1 MAVSQR
7 SPLLLGAGD
16 GALALAQT
24 DSVAQRLRAAGV
36 AVRVVPVRT
45 ADDGYSALR
54 AALAGGAIDVAVHAY
69 KDLPI
74 ATDPRVV
81 IAAVPQRTDPRDVL
95 VARDGMVLGEL
106 PAGAVLGTGS
116 PRRCAQLRALGLGLQ
131 TVPIQGDIDSRIRR
145 VDDGE
150 VDGVV
155 IAAAGLAR
163 LGRSDRATELLDPLQ
178 MLPAPGQGALACECR
193 ADDLDTE
200 HLLGTLLDDAGVR
213 AAVTAERALLASVA
227 AACIAPVG
235 ALADVVEDLDDEGRV
250 VLRLFLRGAA
260 ATVDDG
266 VLRSSA
272 TVPYFDGPYS
282 DGPHFD
288 GANVDGANV
297 DGEPTDAEK
306 LGRLVAA
313 ELLDLGAGALGVD
326 PALRGPGRGL
336 MGNE

>member
-1 MAVSQR
+1 MAVAQR
-7 SPLLLGAGD
+7 SPLLLGVAE

-24 DSVAQRLRAAGV
+24 DSVAQRLRTAGV

-54 AALAGGAIDVAVHAY
+54 AALAGGAIDVAVHSY

-74 ATDPRVV
+74 AMDPRVV
-81 IAAVPQRTDPRDVL
+81 IAAVPQRADPRDAL
-95 VARDGMVLGEL
+95 VARDAMVLGEL

-131 TVPIQGDIDSRIRR
+131 TVPIQGDIDSRIGR

-193 ADDLDTE
+193 VDDLDTE
-200 HLLGTLLDDAGVR
+200 HLLGTLLDDAASR
-213 AAVTAERALLASVA
+213 AVVTAERALLASVA

-266 VLRSSA
+266 MVRSSA
-272 TVPYFDGPYS
+272 TVLYFDGPSS
-282 DGPHFD
+282 DGPSSD
-288 GANVDGANV
+288 GPDSDGRNS

-306 LGRLVAA
+306 LGRQVAA
-313 ELLDLGAGALGVD
+313 ELLDLGAGALGMD

>member
-1 MAVSQR
+1 M
-7 SPLLLGAGD
+7 
-16 GALALAQT
+16 ALAQT

-54 AALAGGAIDVAVHAY
+54 AALAAGAIDVAMHAY

-74 ATDPRVV
+74 AADPRVV
-81 IAAVPQRTDPRDVL
+81 IAAVPQRADPRDVL
-95 VARDGMVLGEL
+95 VARDAMVLGEL
-106 PAGAVLGTGS
+106 PVGAVLGTGS
-116 PRRCAQLRALGLGLQ
+116 SRRCAQLRALGLGLQ

-193 ADDLDTE
+193 VNDLDTE
-200 HLLGTLLDDAGVR
+200 HLLGTLLDDPGVR
-213 AAVTAERALLASVA
+213 AAVTAERALLASMA
-227 AACIAPVG
+227 AACTAPVG
-235 ALADVVEDLDDEGRV
+235 ALADVVEDLDAQGRV
-250 VLRLFLRGAA
+250 VLRLFLRGGA

-266 VLRSSA
+266 MLRSSA
-272 TVPYFDGPYS
+272 TVPYFDGPYF
-282 DGPHFD
+282 DGP
-288 GANVDGANV
+288 NVDGPNVNRADV

>member
-1 MAVSQR
+1 
-7 SPLLLGAGD
+7 
-16 GALALAQT
+16 
-24 DSVAQRLRAAGV
+24 
-36 AVRVVPVRT
+36 
-45 ADDGYSALR
+45 
-54 AALAGGAIDVAVHAY
+54 
-69 KDLPI
+69 
-74 ATDPRVV
+74 
-81 IAAVPQRTDPRDVL
+81 
-95 VARDGMVLGEL
+95 
-106 PAGAVLGTGS
+106 
-116 PRRCAQLRALGLGLQ
+116 
-131 TVPIQGDIDSRIRR
+131 
-145 VDDGE
+145 
-150 VDGVV
+150 VV

-193 ADDLDTE
+193 VDDLDTE
-200 HLLGTLLDDAGVR
+200 HLLGTLLDDAAVR

-227 AACIAPVG
+227 ADSIAPVG

-266 VLRSSA
+266 MLRSSA

-282 DGPHFD
+282 DGP
-288 GANVDGANV
+288 NS

-306 LGRLVAA
+306 LGRQVAA

>member
-1 MAVSQR
+1 MAVVQR
-7 SPLLLGAGD
+7 SPLLLGAGG
-16 GALALAQT
+16 GALALVQT
-24 DSVAQRLRAAGV
+24 DSVARRLRAAGV
-36 AVRVVPVRT
+36 AVRVVPI
-45 ADDGYSALR
+45 ASDGYSALR
-54 AALAGGAIDVAVHAY
+54 AALAGGAIDVAVHSY

-81 IAAVPQRTDPRDVL
+81 VAAVPQRADPRDVL
-95 VARDGMVLGEL
+95 VARDAMVLGEL
-106 PAGAVLGTGS
+106 PTGAVLGTGS

-178 MLPAPGQGALACECR
+178 MLPAPAQGALACECR
-193 ADDLDTE
+193 VDDLDTE
-200 HLLGTLLDDAGVR
+200 HLLGTLLDDAAVR

-227 AACIAPVG
+227 AACNAPVG
-235 ALADVVEDLDDEGRV
+235 ALADVVEDLDDDGRV

-266 VLRSSA
+266 MLRSSA
-272 TVPYFDGPYS
+272 TVPYSDGPYS
-282 DGPHFD
+282 DGANSD
-288 GANVDGANV
+288 GANSDGANS

-306 LGRLVAA
+306 LGRQVAA

>member
-1 MAVSQR
+1 MAVAQR
-7 SPLLLGAGD
+7 SPLLLGAGG

-24 DSVAQRLRAAGV
+24 DAMAQRLRAAGV
-36 AVRVVPVRT
+36 AVRIVPVHT
-45 ADDGYSALR
+45 ADEGYSALR
-54 AALAGGAIDVAVHAY
+54 AALAGGAIDVAVHSY
-69 KDLPI
+69 KDLPL

-81 IAAVPQRTDPRDVL
+81 VAAVPERVDPRDAL
-95 VARDGMVLGEL
+95 VARDAMVLGEL

-150 VDGVV
+150 IDGVV

-193 ADDLDTE
+193 VDDLDTE
-200 HLLGTLLDDAGVR
+200 HLLGTLLDDAAVR

-227 AACIAPVG
+227 ADSIAPVG

-266 VLRSSA
+266 MLRSSA

-282 DGPHFD
+282 DGP
-288 GANVDGANV
+288 NS

-306 LGRLVAA
+306 LGRQVAA

>member
-1 MAVSQR
+1 
-7 SPLLLGAGD
+7 LLLAAGN

-24 DSVAQRLRAAGV
+24 DWVAQRLRAAGV
-36 AVRVVPVRT
+36 AIRVVPVHT
-45 ADDGYSALR
+45 ADAGYSALR
-54 AALAGGAIDVAVHAY
+54 AALAGGKVDVAVHSY
-69 KDLPI
+69 KDLPT

-81 IAAVPQRTDPRDVL
+81 VAAIPERADPRDAL

-116 PRRCAQLRALGLGLQ
+116 PRRCTQLRALGLGFQ
-131 TVPIQGDIDSRIRR
+131 TVPIHGDVDSRIRR

-155 IAAAGLAR
+155 VAAAGLAR
-163 LGRSDRATELLDPLQ
+163 LGRIDRATELLDPLQ
-178 MLPAPGQGALACECR
+178 MLPAPGQAALACECR
-193 ADDLDTE
+193 VDDLDTE
-200 HLLGTLLDDAGVR
+200 HMLGTVLDDAGVR

-227 AACIAPVG
+227 AACVAPVG

-266 VLRSSA
+266 MLRSSA
-272 TVPYFDGPYS
+272 TVPYSDGPYS
-282 DGPHFD
+282 DGPYST
-288 GANVDGANV
+288 VPYS

-306 LGRLVAA
+306 LGRQVAA
-313 ELLDLGAGALGVD
+313 ELLDLGAGALGTD

>member
-1 MAVSQR
+1 M
-7 SPLLLGAGD
+7 
-16 GALALAQT
+16 ALAQT

-36 AVRVVPVRT
+36 AVRVV
-45 ADDGYSALR
+45 AIAGDGYSALR
-54 AALAGGAIDVAVHAY
+54 AALAGSAIDVAVHCY

-74 ATDPRVV
+74 AADPRVV
-81 IAAVPQRTDPRDVL
+81 VAAVPQRADPRDAL
-95 VARDGMVLGEL
+95 VARDAMVLGEL

-163 LGRSDRATELLDPLQ
+163 LGRSDRVTELLDPLQ

-193 ADDLDTE
+193 VDDLDTE

-213 AAVTAERALLASVA
+213 AAVTAERALLATVA

-266 VLRSSA
+266 MLRSSA
-272 TVPYFDGPYS
+272 TVAYSDGPYS
-282 DGPHFD
+282 AGPNFA
-288 GANVDGANV
+288 GPNFAGPNFA
-297 DGEPTDAEK
+297 GEPTDAEK

>member
-1 MAVSQR
+1 MAMTQR
-7 SPLLLGAGD
+7 SPLLLGAGS

-24 DSVAQRLRAAGV
+24 DWVAQRLRAADV
-36 AVRVVPVRT
+36 AVRVVPVHT
-45 ADDGYSALR
+45 ASDGYSALR
-54 AALAGGAIDVAVHAY
+54 SALVGGEVDIAVHSY
-69 KDLPI
+69 KDLPT
-74 ATDPRVV
+74 AADPRVV
-81 IAAVPQRTDPRDVL
+81 VAAVPERADPRDAL
-95 VARDGMVLGEL
+95 VARAGMVLGEL

-116 PRRCAQLRALGLGLQ
+116 PRRCAQLRALGLGLR
-131 TVPIQGDIDSRIRR
+131 TVPIHGDIDSRIRR

-163 LGRSDRATELLDPLQ
+163 LGRTDRATELLDPLQ
-178 MLPAPGQGALACECR
+178 MLPAPGQAALACECR
-193 ADDLDTE
+193 VDDLDTE
-200 HLLGTLLDDAGVR
+200 HVLGTVLDDAGVR

-235 ALADVVEDLDDEGRV
+235 ALADVVEDLDDQGRV

-266 VLRSSA
+266 MLRSSA
-272 TVPYFDGPYS
+272 TVPYFDGPNFDGPYS
-282 DGPHFD
+282 DGPYSD
-288 GANVDGANV
+288 GPYS

-306 LGRLVAA
+306 LGRQVAA